1 MCTHANVGRYAYHME
16 HLIHKLS
23 CLMVQKMEEVVPTL
37 CYGCLID
44 HPSQVQHDLCLMAE
58 KEEQFYRTF
67 SPAWEKLD
75 LHKELDHVKKLVKER
90 MEFVCLRKR
99 AVIKPKRRFAERHH
113 AEEEGEEEEEQVEI
127 DSEKERKRAVI
138 KPKRRFEE
146 RHRAEERVESSS
158 KKERVTNEEREDG
171 EVSSSNE

>member
-99 AVIKPKRRFAERHH
+99 AVIKPKRRF
-113 AEEEGEEEEEQVEI
+113 
-127 DSEKERKRAVI
+127 
-138 KPKRRFEE
+138 EE